1 MSLTIG
7 VDVGGTFT
15 DVFVLN
21 DGHPYRAKSDT
32 THYDLKVGFF
42 EALDAAARQFGSD
55 IETTLGGAETIVYST
70 TIGTNAL
77 IERKG
82 STLGLIATRGFEDTM
97 HIGRSRNW
105 GDGMQPEVKYD
116 RGRAQRPLP
125 LIPRERIVGIS
136 ERIDNLGRVVRPM
149 TDEDVLEQVQLLVD
163 QNVRGFVVALLNSYV
178 NPDHERRVRDL
189 IRKEYPEP
197 YLGHMPVYL
206 SSEISPQIGEYRRT
220 MTVVLD
226 AYLRELTEE
235 HLLRLVEDLRDRG
248 YEGPVLVAKNTG
260 GSSSLS
266 RSQALHLYGSGP
278 AATVVGADYVG
289 RLIDRPNVLISDMGG
304 TSFDVGIA
312 VEGRDRVYALDPVVH
327 RYRVQLPIVAHWSIG
342 AGGGSIAHVDN
353 GVLGVG
359 PQSAGSNPGPA
370 CYARGGELPTVT
382 DADVVLGYIDPHYFL
397 GGKVRLDAERAR
409 RAVETH
415 VATPLGVS
423 VEEAAWSIKK
433 LVDGYMGQEMYRI
446 CALISGQDPRDFTLF
461 ALGGAGAVHAAG
473 YAAYTDIREIATF
486 TFSSVFGA
494 FSSLNLDIVQ
504 AYEKTIELTL
514 LTPRGDYVTD
524 SVKPFND
531 EVAQLL
537 ALAERDMLEEGF
549 ELANV
554 QLQLEVHLRY
564 GQQRQHIA
572 ISLSPMTITGEDD
585 IRELC
590 HRFNAAYGETYGKG
604 AVYPEAGIDV
614 IKVRLHATSPKPEFE
629 FSVSVP
635 NGDSTPAMKSNRMVF
650 WGMDT
655 GYVETPVFTREE
667 LAVGSIVDGPAL
679 CESVD
684 TVIVVPSEWR
694 YRVDERQIGWLER
707 I

>member
-15 DVFVLN
+15 DVFVLK

-42 EALDAAARQFGSD
+42 EALRSAVQQFDSD
-55 IETTLGGAETIVYST
+55 LETALRSADTIVYST
-70 TIGTNAL
+70 TVGTNAL

-82 STLGLIATRGFEDTM
+82 STLGLITTRGFEDTM
-97 HIGRSRNW
+97 HVGRSRNW

-149 TDEDVLEQVQLLVD
+149 SDDDVLEQVQRLVD
-163 QNVRGFVVALLNSYV
+163 QSVRGFVVVLLNSYA
-178 NPDHERRVRDL
+178 NPDHERRIRDL
-189 IRKEYPEP
+189 IREEYPEP

-235 HLLRLVEDLRDRG
+235 HLLRLVEDLRDMG
-248 YEGPVLVAKNTG
+248 YERPVLVAKNTG
-260 GSSSLS
+260 GASSLS

-278 AATVVGADYVG
+278 AATVIGGDYVG
-289 RLIDRPNVLISDMGG
+289 RLIDRRNVLISDMGG

-312 VEGRDRVYALDPVVH
+312 VEGRDRVYEFDPVVH

-353 GVLGVG
+353 GVLRVG
-359 PQSAGSNPGPA
+359 PGSAGSNPGPA

-382 DADVVLGYIDPHYFL
+382 DTDVVLGYIDPQYFL
-397 GGKVRLDAERAR
+397 GGKVRLDADRAR
-409 RAVETH
+409 RAIEEH
-415 VATPLGVS
+415 VAIPLGVS
-423 VEEAAWSIKK
+423 LEEAAWSVKK
-433 LVDGYMGQEMYRI
+433 LIDGYMGQEMYRI

-486 TFSSVFGA
+486 PFSSVFGA
-494 FSSLNLDIVQ
+494 FSSLNLDILQ
-504 AYEKTIELTL
+504 TYEKTIELTL

-524 SVKPFND
+524 SIKPFNE

-537 ALAERDMLEEGF
+537 AMAERDMIEEGF

-564 GQQRQHIA
+564 GQQRQHIPVRV
-572 ISLSPMTITGEDD
+572 SPMTLTGEED
-585 IRELC
+585 IRDLC
-590 HRFNAAYGETYGKG
+590 DQFNAAYGESYGKG

-614 IKVRLHATSPKPEFE
+614 IQARLHATSPKSEFE
-629 FSVSVP
+629 FVISEP
-635 NGDSTPAMKSNRMVF
+635 NGDATPARKGNRTAF
-650 WGMDT
+650 WGPEL
-655 GYVETPVFTREE
+655 GYVETPVFQREE
-667 LAVGSIVDGPAL
+667 LGAGAVLDGPAL

-684 TVIVVPSEWR
+684 TVIVVPPAWR
-694 YRVDERQIGWLER
+694 YRVDERQVGWLER
-707 I
+707 V